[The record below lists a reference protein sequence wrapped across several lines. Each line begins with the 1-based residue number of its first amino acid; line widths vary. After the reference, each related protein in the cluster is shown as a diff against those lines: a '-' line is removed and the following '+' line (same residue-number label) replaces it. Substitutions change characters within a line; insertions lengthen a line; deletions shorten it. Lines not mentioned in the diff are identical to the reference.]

1 MNKDESIA
9 LALGVIS
16 ALLLLPS
23 IRYPVLEVVGNP
35 YGAVAGLLL
44 ILYVL
49 VCRYAMT
56 AIVVTAVFVYLVHQ
70 QVGYGSSVDRQV
82 YLDTIAD
89 DSRFVSAN
97 SVDIQVANKTFVRDS
112 PNMLNPP
119 EPTPPLL
126 KYPPSQETLES
137 MSG

>member
-9 LALGVIS
+9 LALGAIS
-16 ALLLLPS
+16 TLLLFPD
-23 IRYPVLEVVGNP
+23 IRYYVLELVGNT
-35 YGAVAGLLL
+35 YGAVAGVLL
-44 ILYVL
+44 ILYIL
-49 VCRYAMT
+49 VNRYAMT
-56 AIVVTAVFVYLVHQ
+56 AIVVTAVFVYLIHQ
-70 QVGYGSSVDRQV
+70 QVGYSSSVDRQV
-82 YLDTIAD
+82 NLDTIAD

-126 KYPPSQETLES
+126 TYPPSEETLRS

>member
-9 LALGVIS
+9 LALGAIS
-16 ALLLLPS
+16 ALLLFPLV
-23 IRYPVLEVVGNP
+23 RYPVLEVVGNP

-56 AIVVTAVFVYLVHQ
+56 AIVVTAVFVYLIHQ

-97 SVDIQVANKTFVRDS
+97 SVDIQIANKTFVRDS

>member
-1 MNKDESIA
+1 MNKDECIA
-9 LALGVIS
+9 LTLGAIS

-23 IRYPVLEVVGNP
+23 VRYPVLEFVGNP
-35 YGAVAGLLL
+35 YGAFAGLLL

-49 VCRYAMT
+49 VNRYAVT
-56 AIVVTAVFVYLVHQ
+56 AIVMTTVFIYLVHQ
-70 QVGYGSSVDRQV
+70 QVGYGSSVERQV

-97 SVDIQVANKTFVRDS
+97 SVDIQIANKTFVRDS

-126 KYPPSQETLES
+126 KYPPSQETLIS

>member
-1 MNKDESIA
+1 MNKDETF
-9 LALGVIS
+9 ALGLGLIS
-16 ALLLLPS
+16 ILPS
-23 IRYPVLEVVGNP
+23 VRYPVLEFVGNP
-35 YGAVAGLLL
+35 YGAFAGLLL

-49 VCRYAMT
+49 VNRYAVT
-56 AIVVTAVFVYLVHQ
+56 AIVMTTVFIYLVHQ
-70 QVGYGSSVDRQV
+70 QVGYGSSVERQV

-97 SVDIQVANKTFVRDS
+97 SVDIQIANKTFVRDS

-126 KYPPSQETLES
+126 KYPPSQETLIS

>member
-9 LALGVIS
+9 LALGAIS
-16 ALLLLPS
+16 ALLLFPLV
-23 IRYPVLEVVGNP
+23 RYPVLEVVGNP

-56 AIVVTAVFVYLVHQ
+56 AIVVTAVFVYLIHQ
-70 QVGYGSSVDRQV
+70 QVGYTSSVDRQV

-97 SVDIQVANKTFVRDS
+97 SVDIQIANKTFVRDS

>member
-1 MNKDESIA
+1 MNNDETIA
-9 LALGVIS
+9 LALGAIS
-16 ALLLLPS
+16 ALLLLPAV
-23 IRYPVLEVVGNP
+23 RYSVLEFVGNP

-49 VCRYAMT
+49 VNRYAMT
-56 AIVVTAVFVYLVHQ
+56 ALVVTAVFIYLLHQ
-70 QVGYGSSVDRQV
+70 QVRYHSSVERQV

-97 SVDIQVANKTFVRDS
+97 SVDIQIANKTFMRDS

-126 KYPPSQETLES
+126 TYPPSQETLIS

>member
-9 LALGVIS
+9 VALGAIS
-16 ALLLLPS
+16 TLLLFPL
-23 IRYPVLEVVGNP
+23 IRYPVLEFVGNP

-49 VCRYAMT
+49 VNRYAMT
-56 AIVVTAVFVYLVHQ
+56 AIVVTAIFDYLIHQ
-70 QVGYGSSVDRQV
+70 QVGYTSSVDRQV

-126 KYPPSQETLES
+126 TYPPSQETLMS